1 MIAKT
6 FFGFEEILANEL
18 KMLGAQ
24 DVEPGVRMVSFKG
37 DKGFMYK
44 ANLSLR
50 TALKILKPIYF
61 FKARDEQSLYKGIS
75 GVNWSKFINANQTF
89 VIDAT
94 VHSEYFNHSEFVS
107 QKCKD
112 AIVDQFRERT
122 GQRPSIEKI
131 HPDLRINIHIDKDQV
146 SVALDTSGNSLH
158 QRGYRTATNIAPIN
172 EVLAAG
178 ILLLSGWD
186 GQGDFLDPMCG
197 SGTFLAEAAMIACN
211 IPANI
216 NRKEFAFEKWNDWDN
231 DLFDSIMDSLM
242 KKIREFHYT
251 IKGYDKAPSAV
262 QKAKDNIKNANLE
275 EYITIEERNFFDTEK
290 TSEGKLHMVFNP
302 PYDER
307 LDIHMEEFYK
317 NIGDTLKK
325 NYPGTNAWFI
335 TGNLEA
341 LKFVGLKPSRKIKL
355 FNASIEA
362 RLVKLEDRMHH
373 KPNELSGGQR
383 QRVAIARALVTKP
396 SIILADEPTGNLD
409 SKTGVEI
416 MGLFNELHAQGN
428 TIILVTHEEDIAR
441 HAHRIIRLRDGLIE
455 SDTIVEDRVLP
466 GAHA

>member
-1 MIAKT
+1 MEENFKMIAKT
-6 FFGFEEILANEL
+6 FFGFEEILADEL
-18 KMLGAQ
+18 RKLGAQ
-24 DVEPGVRMVSFKG
+24 NVEQGVRMVSFKG

-50 TALKILKPIYF
+50 TALKILKPIHF
-61 FKARDEQSLYKGIS
+61 FRANNEKALYKGVAA
-75 GVNWSKFINANQTF
+75 VNWSKFINANQTF
-89 VIDAT
+89 VIDTT

-122 GQRPSIEKI
+122 GQRPSIDKRF
-131 HPDLRINIHIDKDQV
+131 PDLRINIHIDKDQV
-146 SVALDTSGNSLH
+146 SVALDTSGAALN

-186 GQGDFLDPMCG
+186 GQSDFLDPMCG

-216 NRKEFAFEKWNDWDN
+216 NRKEFAFEKWKDWDN
-231 DLFDSIMDSLM
+231 DLFDKIVDSLLS
-242 KKIREFHYT
+242 KVREFHYT

-262 QKAKDNIKNANLE
+262 LKSKDNIRNANLE
-275 EYITIEERNFFDTEK
+275 EYVSVEERNFFDTEK
-290 TSEGKLHMVFNP
+290 ETQGKLHIVFNP

-325 NYPGTNAWFI
+325 SYPGTNAWFI
-335 TGNLEA
+335 TGNLDA
-341 LKFVGLKPSRKIKL
+341 LKFVGLRPSRKIKL
-355 FNASIEA
+355 FNAGIEA
-362 RLVKLEDRMHH
+362 RLVKYEMYEGSKR
-373 KPNELSGGQR
+373 
-383 QRVAIARALVTKP
+383 TKFQTQ
-396 SIILADEPTGNLD
+396 E
-409 SKTGVEI
+409 
-416 MGLFNELHAQGN
+416 
-428 TIILVTHEEDIAR
+428 
-441 HAHRIIRLRDGLIE
+441 
-455 SDTIVEDRVLP
+455 
-466 GAHA
+466 

>member
-1 MIAKT
+1 MDNFKMVAKT

-18 KMLGAQ
+18 KNLGAL
-24 DVEPGVRMVSFKG
+24 DVEQGTRMVSFKG

-61 FKARDEQSLYKGIS
+61 FKARDEQALYKGVQ

-94 VHSEYFNHSEFVS
+94 VHSDYFNHSEFVS

-112 AIVDQFRERT
+112 AIVDQFRDRT
-122 GQRPSIEKI
+122 GQRPSVEKAR
-131 HPDLRINIHIDKDQV
+131 PDLRINIHIDKDQV

-186 GQGDFLDPMCG
+186 GQTDFLDPMCG
-197 SGTFLAEAAMIACN
+197 SGTLLAEAAMIACN

-231 DLFDSIMDSLM
+231 DLFDSILESQM
-242 KKIREFHYT
+242 KKVREFHHT
-251 IKGYDKAPSAV
+251 IKGFDKAPSAV
-262 QKAKDNIKNANLE
+262 QKARENIKNANLE
-275 EYITIEERNFFDTEK
+275 EYISISEDNFFETEK
-290 TSEGKLHMVFNP
+290 SSEGKLQIVFNP

-355 FNASIEA
+355 FNGSLET
-362 RLVKLEDRMHH
+362 RLVKYEMY
-373 KPNELSGGQR
+373 EG
-383 QRVAIARALVTKP
+383 
-396 SIILADEPTGNLD
+396 
-409 SKTGVEI
+409 SKKGKYMNSEQ
-416 MGLFNELHAQGN
+416 E
-428 TIILVTHEEDIAR
+428 
-441 HAHRIIRLRDGLIE
+441 
-455 SDTIVEDRVLP
+455 
-466 GAHA
+466 